1 MSIKI
6 PTSLQKRIANGEL
19 IPLVGAGVSM
29 SVITNTGARAFP
41 SWEDLLNAAA
51 EKLADDLKEDEST
64 IVKLQVKTKKFHD
77 AAKGAKEGLSGR
89 SWHSFLNSKFDINF
103 NELSEISKSLPHTI
117 WQLSNRVVTLNYD
130 KVLSWGHTQ
139 SANVCAFDNANGS
152 KLAEF
157 TRSDRNQDM
166 LWHLHGR
173 IEDPKHIVL
182 TPNSYH
188 RLYEEDAEE
197 HYVAALQKFK
207 ELISNN
213 TLLFIGCSLDDAELL
228 DKLISENK
236 LFEGNTGPHYALVL
250 EADKQTIEQKLQGNN
265 VELLTF
271 SGFGQPLIDAVQQL
285 VDCKGEQEHK
295 QANQEVE
302 ETFEQAKEQPKQ
314 HDKISVYTASP
325 LDKPIASLDIIAK
338 LKKFKYPI
346 YHQAFTECNLREADD
361 YSILFLLAKKTS
373 SGLLIEDDN
382 ACSEYM
388 ALNELQEN
396 LPLNAKLTVLITDK
410 LLSEQELEKI
420 DFPLLVLA
428 FLDKQG
434 KNLKALDKLTHQ
446 LFKNPDIKHF
456 IGKNDIQTVKV
467 SKTLLESLNPE
478 NQQYWS
484 CYQPELPRDIN
495 SSELQGFTGRLSDLA
510 DISQKLAKAANGQRL
525 LTIKGSGG
533 LGKTTIAKKVAF
545 ELAIRGH
552 FDGGVYF
559 IDCENII
566 SPNQLEIHI
575 GEAFNLRNA
584 EDLFGYLAKHH
595 DQRSR
600 LIIFDNLESLLYL
613 KHVTQSTDKQA
624 IGQVKELLSRTLI
637 YAKVL
642 VTSRES
648 INTDWEDILPFRQ
661 MESEEALSLF
671 NHLTKNNYLSD
682 ENQEFARRKI
692 LEPLLNNNPLAIK
705 LICDGMPKGKSLK
718 ELKHELEEDFFG
730 KVKEE
735 DLTLMFDDE
744 VDANINRQESLYISI
759 LYSYQTLSESQKRT
773 FESFSLFPDGIDLDT
788 FKRLV
793 VESKK
798 VDRNQKLDKNKKP
811 ISDRDIVVLANK
823 SLVENY
829 NGFFTLQSVIQRFAR
844 FQFEQNTPEEDK
856 LALFRQAFLFNQYLM
871 EFIEELNDTNKK
883 ALFIFLSIF
892 NNLLATISYGAKVN
906 VIRSKEEREDYIVM
920 VNSICNLSIGLNLD
934 SDFLA
939 VFKSIN
945 IEPLIDARN
954 DGEDQLA
961 WQLIET
967 NAMYFNGKFDVAF
980 SKVKALLPSENLLSM
995 EGINRK
1001 EQIFHWISCNK
1012 ALQIYTMEG
1021 NVLNT
1026 VMYIIK
1032 YDTHKAVMLNSASVH
1047 IGMDVE
1053 PLLTLVTPDIDYFE
1067 VQSYLSNSINYN
1079 QIDKVLGELHESE
1092 HLDRVSLTYIKS
1104 RHVHVSYELIDKL
1117 VSVNPYTRGLKKLMY
1132 AFSCQHKLLS
1142 SQDRSNELNDKIIRY
1157 YQSALPD
1164 LSHIKFYYVQA
1175 LYFYSRFLQ
1184 QINSKDFETV
1194 FEQGLELTKKHH
1206 YRYWQHSFLLLKQP
1220 TLGSYKPED
1229 YPLPGNPDISQLIE
1243 KQAKWI
1249 RKKYGTSLN
1258 PFNQEKADLKFLPC

>member
-29 SVITNTGARAFP
+29 SVITNTGVRAFP

-117 WQLSNRVVTLNYD
+117 WQLSNRIVTLNYD

-250 EADKQTIEQKLQGNN
+250 EADKQAIEQKLQGNN

-302 ETFEQAKEQPKQ
+302 ESFEQAKEQPKQ

-325 LDKPIASLDIIAK
+325 LDKPIASSDIIAK

-373 SGLLIEDDN
+373 NGLLIEDDN

-420 DFPLLVLA
+420 GFPMLVLA

-434 KNLKALDKLTHQ
+434 KNLKVLDKLTHQ

-566 SPNQLEIHI
+566 SPNQLEVHI
-575 GEAFNLRNA
+575 GEAFNLRTA

-624 IGQVKELLSRTLI
+624 IEQVKELLSRTLI

-671 NHLTKNNYLSD
+671 NHLTKNSYLSD
-682 ENQEFARRKI
+682 ENQDFARRKI

-705 LICDGMPKGKSLK
+705 LICDGMPKGKNLK
-718 ELKHELEEDFFG
+718 ELKQELEEDFFG

-773 FESFSLFPDGIDLDT
+773 FESFSLFPDGIDLDS
-788 FKRLV
+788 FKRLIT
-793 VESKK
+793 ESKK
-798 VDRNQKLDKNKKP
+798 GDKHKQVGNYKKP
-811 ISDRDIVVLANK
+811 LSDKDIAVLANK
-823 SLVENY
+823 SLVEDH
-829 NGFFTLQSVIQRFAR
+829 NGFYTLQSVIQRFSR
-844 FQFEQNTPEEDK
+844 FQFDQHSLEEDR
-856 LALFRQAFLFNQYLM
+856 LELFRQAFSYNQRLM
-871 EFIEELNDTNKK
+871 GYIYELRNINKK
-883 ALFIFLSIF
+883 ALLIFASLF
-892 NNLLATISYGAKVN
+892 NNLLAAISYGTKKGV
-906 VIRSKEEREDYIVM
+906 VRSDEEIEDYFFM
-920 VNSICNLSIGLNLD
+920 VEQINGLSSTLNLAT
-934 SDFLA
+934 DFLA
-939 VFKSIN
+939 TLDKLEV
-945 IEPLIDARN
+945 
-954 DGEDQLA
+954 EDLKTEGNEKQVTLA
-961 WQLIET
+961 WQLIRVHSIYFT
-967 NAMYFNGKFDVAF
+967 GDFDNAYGQL
-980 SKVKALLPSENLLSM
+980 KALIDNDSLMDM
-995 EGINRK
+995 EGTVKKGSVLDCIIYHNAR
-1001 EQIFHWISCNK
+1001 S
-1012 ALQIYTMEG
+1012 LYTMEG
-1021 NVLNT
+1021 EAFDRILHD
-1026 VMYIIK
+1026 IK
-1032 YDTHKAVMLNSASVH
+1032 FDIYNLHHLVGAIVQTAVN
-1047 IGMDVE
+1047 VE
-1053 PLLTLVTPDIDYFE
+1053 PLLGLVRPEPYYFE
-1067 VQSYLSNSINYN
+1067 AQSYLAGI
-1079 QIDKVLGELHESE
+1079 ELHQIGEIIDELHDNE
-1092 HLDRVSLTYIKS
+1092 HIERITLTYIKS
-1104 RHVHVSYELIDKL
+1104 RNVNVDYDSIDKL
-1117 VSVNPYTRGLKKLMY
+1117 VSVNPYTRGLKNLMY
-1132 AFSCQHKLLS
+1132 AFSCEYKLLVDES
-1142 SQDRSNELNDKIIRY
+1142 HNIEQEDEIIRY
-1157 YQSALPD
+1157 YQLALPD

-1175 LYFYSRFLQ
+1175 LYFYARFLQ
-1184 QINSKDFETV
+1184 TINSQDFEIV
-1194 FEQGLELTKKHH
+1194 YEKGLDLAKRHH
-1206 YRYWQHSFLLLKQP
+1206 YRYWQHCFLKLKRP
-1220 TLGSYKPED
+1220 ALGSYKPED
-1229 YPLPGNPDISQLIE
+1229 YPLPGNPDISTLIE
-1243 KQAKWI
+1243 KQFKWI
-1249 RKKYGTSLN
+1249 KKRYGTSLN
-1258 PFNQEKADLKFLPC
+1258 PFNQERAGFKLLPS